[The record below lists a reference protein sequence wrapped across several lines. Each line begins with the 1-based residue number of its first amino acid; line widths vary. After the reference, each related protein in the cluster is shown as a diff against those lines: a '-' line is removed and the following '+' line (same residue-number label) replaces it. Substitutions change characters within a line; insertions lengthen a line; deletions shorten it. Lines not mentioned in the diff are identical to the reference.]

1 MLSVLYINR
10 IMGRKTTLFVF
21 FLLKN
26 NWWRSWILL
35 RNHQVKVPTFQ
46 WNFVAAEVRSS
57 SNIYRGIHWLIIV
70 WINAIVAVSWQTGDM
85 ICLAGDLL
93 QKWNI
98 HCNFNRLSY
107 QILFIHSCIPQ
118 LIKTSRNKH
127 FGFNVELRNF
137 WTLNEWQFPHN
148 ISPCYLLSYLF
159 LVPPLSFL

>member
-70 WINAIVAVSWQTGDM
+70 WINAIVAVSWQTVDM

-93 QKWNI
+93 QKLNI

-107 QILFIHSCIPQ
+107 QIHFIHSCIPQ
-118 LIKTSRNKH
+118 LIKTSRNKQW
-127 FGFNVELRNF
+127 LQC
-137 WTLNEWQFPHN
+137 WTEKLLNSEWMTV
-148 ISPCYLLSYLF
+148 SS
-159 LVPPLSFL
+159 